1 MSRICLGL
9 DTLIHFPPEDV
20 VPAIQ
25 DRLYDLLSHNSSVCT
40 GISCLH
46 LVFSLRTHHHYSP
59 HVRRRALLVYRVLS
73 KQDTDILRH
82 IVDKT
87 RKRFEDSDSIVVSA
101 AVALGLDLITVSW
114 V

>member
-1 MSRICLGL
+1 MTSSLTTRQYVPGSLVY
-9 DTLIHFPPEDV
+9 TLCPHCTHIH
-20 VPAIQ
+20 
-25 DRLYDLLSHNSSVCT
+25 HC
-40 GISCLH
+40 
-46 LVFSLRTHHHYSP
+46 SP

-101 AVALGLDLITVSW
+101 AVALGLDLIAVSW